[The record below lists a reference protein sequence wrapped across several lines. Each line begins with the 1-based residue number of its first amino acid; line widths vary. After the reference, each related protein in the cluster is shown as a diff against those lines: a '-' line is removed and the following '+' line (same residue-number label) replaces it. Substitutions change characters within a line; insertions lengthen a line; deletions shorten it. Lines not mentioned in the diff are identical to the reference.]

1 MNPMSPMN
9 PADKIDQI
17 AGTKPKKHLPKK
29 AKLALI
35 ISGAVLAAAAIVV
48 VLILFVFKKDEPVI
62 VKTDQDI
69 LTAHAWEKDGAPTV
83 IWTFHT
89 DGSGEITTNKYDAKD
104 FNTFCSIVTW
114 YKRQLD
120 KEARDIE
127 YSEKAKAEKASGIG
141 TEFVADKGERVTVSG
156 TIKSKR
162 NNGSY
167 IVQDDKG
174 HLIQI
179 FSDID
184 VENGTKITVTG

>member
-89 DGSGEITTNKYDAKD
+89 DGSGEITTNKSNYYNMKWSLEQGEGESATQTLKITTNWLYD
-104 FNTFCSIVTW
+104 
-114 YKRQLD
+114 LD
-120 KEARDIE
+120 D
-127 YSEKAKAEKASGIG
+127 S
-141 TEFVADKGERVTVSG
+141 F
-156 TIKSKR
+156 
-162 NNGSY
+162 
-167 IVQDDKG
+167 
-174 HLIQI
+174 I
-179 FSDID
+179 FSLNRDED
-184 VENGTKITVTG
+184 TFTVKNLTDNTESVFLPLGTTEQKTVELEPEELEKTEE